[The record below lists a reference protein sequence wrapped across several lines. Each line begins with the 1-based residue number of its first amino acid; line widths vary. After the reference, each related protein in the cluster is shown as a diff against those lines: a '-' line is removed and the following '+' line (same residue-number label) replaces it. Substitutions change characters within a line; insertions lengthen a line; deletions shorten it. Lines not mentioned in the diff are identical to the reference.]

1 MSTFRSALR
10 VAWRHPVYLV
20 SYLAILSLMSVLVG
34 RLVADQAAAAP
45 SSYEPVRASVA
56 VVDEDGSDLSHALAS
71 WAGGRFELVETNGA
85 QEVQEVQDAL
95 ARSLVDC
102 VLVLPQGFGQELLD
116 AARTGDD
123 LPNVQATYGA
133 DVQTGVLAAQEAS
146 QWVSLAG
153 SAAVLEPDAGAYA
166 VGELA
171 TQAMGQRADVATLTS
186 ADAGDVRTTAGA
198 TTYFNFSAYPIMS
211 SVVVTVGLVLSVFSE
226 SEVRRR
232 QGCAPVSPA
241 RLDASLLGGCL
252 VLALGAWAWTSV
264 LGLAVFADELS
275 DVPAANLALLLVV
288 QLAIS
293 LTPLSLAFT
302 LSRLGLREQGLNA
315 AGNIG
320 GMVLTFLGGAW
331 VPLSL
336 MSEEV
341 RTVAHFV
348 PTYWVSDAVTTLL
361 GASALTA
368 SDLARV
374 GTDIGVAT
382 LFAVAIAALGLALSR
397 ARRA

>member
-10 VAWRHPVYLV
+10 VACRHPVYLV

-85 QEVQEVQDAL
+85 QEVQDAL

-123 LPNVQATYGA
+123 LPNVQATYGT

-153 SAAVLEPDAGAYA
+153 SAAVLEPDAGAGA

-171 TQAMGQRADVATLTS
+171 TQAMGQRADVATLTN
-186 ADAGDVRTTAGA
+186 ADAGDARTAAGA

-275 DVPAANLALLLVV
+275 NVPAANLALLLVA

-336 MSEEV
+336 MGEEV

-361 GASALTA
+361 GTSALTA

-374 GTDIGVAT
+374 GTDIGVAA

>member
-1 MSTFRSALR
+1 MSTFRSVLR

-20 SYLAILSLMSVLVG
+20 SYLAIVSLMGVLVG
-34 RLVADQAAAAP
+34 RLVADQAAAVP

-56 VVDEDGSDLSHALAS
+56 VVDEDGSDLSRAFAS
-71 WAGGRFELVETNGA
+71 WAGGRFDLVETDGT
-85 QEVQEVQDAL
+85 QEVQDAL

-102 VLVLPQGFGQELLD
+102 ALVLPQGFGQELLD
-116 AARTGDD
+116 AARAGDD
-123 LPNVQATYGA
+123 LPGVQATYGT

-146 QWVSLAG
+146 QWASLAG
-153 SAAVLEPDAGAYA
+153 SAAALEPDAGADA

-171 TQAMGQRADVATLTS
+171 TQAMGERADVATLTS
-186 ADAGDVRTTAGA
+186 TDAGDARTAAGA

-275 DVPAANLALLLVV
+275 GVPAANLALLLVA

-293 LTPLSLAFT
+293 LTPLSLAFA

-336 MSEEV
+336 MGEEV

-361 GASALTA
+361 GAGALTA

-397 ARRA
+397 ARHA

>member
-20 SYLAILSLMSVLVG
+20 SYLAIVSLMGVLVG
-34 RLVADQAAAAP
+34 RLVADQAAAVP

-56 VVDEDGSDLSHALAS
+56 VVDEDGSDLSRAFAS
-71 WAGGRFELVETNGA
+71 WAGGRFDLVETDGT
-85 QEVQEVQDAL
+85 QEVQDAL

-116 AARTGDD
+116 AARAGDD
-123 LPNVQATYGA
+123 LPGVQATYGT

-146 QWVSLAG
+146 QWASLAG
-153 SAAVLEPDAGAYA
+153 SAAALEPDAGASA

-186 ADAGDVRTTAGA
+186 ADAGDARTAA

-275 DVPAANLALLLVV
+275 DVPAANLALLLVA

-293 LTPLSLAFT
+293 LTPLSLAFA

-336 MSEEV
+336 MGEEV
-341 RTVAHFV
+341 CTVAHFV

-374 GTDIGVAT
+374 GTDIGVAA

-397 ARRA
+397 ARHA

>member
-45 SSYEPVRASVA
+45 SSYESVRASVA
-56 VVDEDGSDLSHALAS
+56 VVDEDGSDLSRALAS

-85 QEVQEVQDAL
+85 QEVQDAL

-123 LPNVQATYGA
+123 LPNVQATYGT

-153 SAAVLEPDAGAYA
+153 SAAVLEPDAGAGA

-171 TQAMGQRADVATLTS
+171 TQAMGQRADVATLTN

-275 DVPAANLALLLVV
+275 DVPAANLALLLVA

>member
-56 VVDEDGSDLSHALAS
+56 VVDEDGSDLSRALAS

-85 QEVQEVQDAL
+85 QEVQDAL

-153 SAAVLEPDAGAYA
+153 SAAALEPDAVACA

-275 DVPAANLALLLVV
+275 NVPAANLALLLVA

-293 LTPLSLAFT
+293 LTPLSLAFM

>member
-20 SYLAILSLMSVLVG
+20 SYLAIVSLMGVLVG
-34 RLVADQAAAAP
+34 RLVADQAAATP

-56 VVDEDGSDLSHALAS
+56 VVDKDGSDLSRAFAS
-71 WAGGRFELVETNGA
+71 WAGGRFDLVETDGT
-85 QEVQEVQDAL
+85 QEVQDAL
-95 ARSLVDC
+95 ARSLADC

-116 AARTGDD
+116 AARAGDD
-123 LPNVQATYGA
+123 LPGVQATYGT

-146 QWVSLAG
+146 QWASLAG
-153 SAAVLEPDAGAYA
+153 SAAALEPDAGASA

-186 ADAGDVRTTAGA
+186 ADAGDARTAAGA

-241 RLDASLLGGCL
+241 LLDASLLGGCL

-275 DVPAANLALLLVV
+275 DVPAANLALLLVA

-293 LTPLSLAFT
+293 LTPLSLAFA

-336 MSEEV
+336 MGEEV
-341 RTVAHFV
+341 CTVAHFV

-361 GASALTA
+361 GTGALTA

-382 LFAVAIAALGLALSR
+382 LFAVAIAALGLALSH
-397 ARRA
+397 ARHA